1 MTDELLRDLARRAG
15 ISVEWQ
21 DYTGRVSFVEPP
33 TLQSLLAALGLP
45 AGTSRDLS
53 ASRKL
58 FNRRNRVVDLPPLL
72 TGVAGRPTRLEV
84 SGTDPMTAE
93 LLLET
98 SETRPL
104 TLSPTRGRLRIP
116 PIQEPG
122 YHRLSV
128 KDRQIVL
135 AIAPPRCRTVED
147 AVPDARLWGLAA
159 NFTGPLGIGNL
170 GGALPII
177 QAAAP
182 LGADAL
188 ALCYRPTGVTSAEA
202 PTGASGS
209 RLFSDPA
216 IAAPAL
222 VFDGSTT
229 PIPGSDSQGRDN
241 ALRGLFDAF
250 LDGADWNGPLGADFS
265 RFRYENG
272 MALLDHARFITI
284 AETSAAAT
292 PSSWQSW
299 PLDLRDPRS
308 PAVAAFAAAHKE
320 TVLFHEF
327 LQWLADRSKAAVQTA
342 ARQAGMRIGLMT
354 HLPLGVP
361 EDGSEVWSQQS
372 SMMLNASMGAAPAA
386 DRPGGEIWNQSGFS
400 PRALESS
407 GYAAFITMLRAVMRN
422 TGGVNLSHATGLA
435 RQWLIPAGGAP
446 AEGAYITYPVTDLL
460 RLIAL
465 ESVRHQTIVAA
476 EVGADA
482 PVGFTEMLEQTAIH
496 TTRVLVPD
504 RGATAWL
511 GHPDAWTSDNIGLT
525 SSPGGPSVREW
536 WATAPPGDATAL
548 WDFVGESGS
557 TRTPQPAPD
566 APDGVVDA
574 AIGFLGRT
582 SVPLALVPLHDMVDA
597 STPGVTL
604 DQPEATRRFESLA
617 SLRPRY

>member
-21 DYTGRVSFVEPP
+21 DYTGRVRFVEPP
-33 TLQSLLAALGLP
+33 TLKSLLAALGLP
-45 AGTSRDLS
+45 ASTNRDLS

-84 SGTDPMTAE
+84 SGTNLVAAE

-98 SETRPL
+98 GETRPL
-104 TLSPTRGRLRIP
+104 ALSPTRGRLRIP

-128 KDRQIVL
+128 QDRQIVI

-159 NFTGPLGIGNL
+159 NFTGPLGIGDL

-177 QAAAP
+177 QASAP
-182 LGADAL
+182 FGADAL
-188 ALCYRPTGVTSAEA
+188 ALCYGSKSGASVEA
-202 PTGASGS
+202 PMGFSGS
-209 RLFSDPA
+209 RLFSGPA

-222 VFDGSTT
+222 VFDGSTS
-229 PIPGSDSQGRDN
+229 PIPVLDPQARDN
-241 ALRGLFDAF
+241 ALRDLFDAF
-250 LDGADWNGPLGADFS
+250 VDGPDWNGSLGADFS
-265 RFRYENG
+265 RFRCENG
-272 MALLDHARFITI
+272 LALLDHARFITI

-308 PAVAAFAAAHKE
+308 PAVAAFAAAHQE
-320 TVLFHEF
+320 TILFHEF
-327 LQWLADRSKAAVQTA
+327 VQWVTDRSKAAVQA
-342 ARQAGMRIGLMT
+342 AAQRAGMRIGLMT

-361 EDGSEVWSQQS
+361 EGGSEVWSQQS
-372 SMMLNASMGAAPAA
+372 SMILNAAMGAPPTAN
-386 DRPGGEIWNQSGFS
+386 RPGGDTWTQSGFS
-400 PRALESS
+400 PLALVSS
-407 GYAAFITMLRAVMRN
+407 GYAAFITALRAVMRN
-422 TGGVNLSHATGLA
+422 TGGVHLSHATGLA
-435 RQWLIPAGGAP
+435 RQWLIPAGAAP
-446 AEGAYITYPVTDLL
+446 AEGAYLTYPATDLL

-465 ESVRHQTIVAA
+465 ESVRHRTIVTAD
-476 EVGADA
+476 VCVDA
-482 PVGFTEMLEQTAIH
+482 PVGFSEMLEQSAIL

-504 RGATAWL
+504 RDATAPL
-511 GHPDAWTSDNIGLT
+511 RSPDAWTSDNIGLT
-525 SSPGGPSVREW
+525 SSPDGASVSEW
-536 WATAPPGDATAL
+536 WAAAPPSDATTF
-548 WDFVGESGS
+548 WDFIDESGS
-557 TRTPQPAPD
+557 DKPPQPAPD
-566 APDGVVDA
+566 APEGVVDA
-574 AIGFLGRT
+574 AIRFLGRT

-597 STPGVTL
+597 SAPGVTL
-604 DQPEATRRFESLA
+604 DQPDATRRFEILA